1 MSCIAN
7 INPLYNSYFTLRFG
21 RGTQQ
26 FELNCQKANLPGCTI
41 PETSQPTI
49 FGTTIP
55 VPTMQF
61 NYETLNV
68 EFIVDSELTNWK
80 SIYSWMRNLAN
91 IATDQDIAVN
101 SGRDNNTEGINLP
114 YQDWHHEATLT
125 LYDPANKCPSLAVTF
140 RYIIPTRLS
149 GMVFQSDSAD
159 AIIQKASCQFK
170 FSYYELNPD
179 APGNLK
185 YQR

>member
-1 MSCIAN
+1 MSCLAN
-7 INPLYNSYFTLRFG
+7 INPLYNSYFTLVFG

-26 FELNCQKANLPGCTI
+26 FELNCQKANLPGCTV
-41 PETSQPTI
+41 PDTQQPTI
-49 FGTTIP
+49 FGTTVP

-68 EFIVDSELTNWK
+68 EFIVDSELDNWK

-91 IATDQDIAVN
+91 IDTDTE
-101 SGRDNNTEGINLP
+101 NNLI

-125 LYDPANKCPSLAVTF
+125 LFSPTTKCPTLVTTF
-140 RYIIPTRLS
+140 RYILPTRLS
-149 GMVFQSDSAD
+149 GLIFQSDSSD

-179 APGNLK
+179 APADLK
-185 YQR
+185 NEI